1 MAEIILISLMLFVLF
16 FLLVGDIV
24 LTILIFNLSISN
36 KAIKYLLLFLSGA
49 MLPIIIR
56 MIYEIFLIL

>member
-16 FLLVGDIV
+16 LLLAGDIV

-36 KAIKYLLLFLSGA
+36 KVIKYLILFLAGA

-56 MIYEIFLIL
+56 MIYIIFLVL

>member
-16 FLLVGDIV
+16 LILIGDIV
-24 LTILIFNLSISN
+24 LTILIFNLSTSN
-36 KAIKYLLLFLSGA
+36 KVIKYLILFLAGA

-56 MIYEIFLIL
+56 MIYIIFLIL

>member
-16 FLLVGDIV
+16 LLLAGDIV

-36 KAIKYLLLFLSGA
+36 KIIKYLILFFAGA

-56 MIYEIFLIL
+56 MIYIIFLIL